1 MVVILFFFEKSSL
14 VRTEIRKLIE
24 SLDCPHVTLHDI
36 FFALRQ
42 QKLLLTRLFRF
53 LEILDK
59 KDERRKDRSK
69 NETRNSLMQESFA
82 IWDWQNRFLH
92 ELNNNKTDELQFERL
107 KRQADRSDLLSGIEK
122 FPIFTLKIIK
132 KIFRC

>member
-1 MVVILFFFEKSSL
+1 M
-14 VRTEIRKLIE
+14 
-24 SLDCPHVTLHDI
+24 TLHDI

-107 KRQADRSDLLSGIEK
+107 KRQADRSDLLSG
-122 FPIFTLKIIK
+122 L
-132 KIFRC
+132 